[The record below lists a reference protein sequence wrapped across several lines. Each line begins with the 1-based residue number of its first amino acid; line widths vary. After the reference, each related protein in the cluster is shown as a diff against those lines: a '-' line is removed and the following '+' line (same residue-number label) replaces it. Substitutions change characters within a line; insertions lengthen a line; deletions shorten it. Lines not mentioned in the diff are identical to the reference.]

1 VLRISENAYFCLTLC
16 DHRTCTTTI
25 GRASTTSS
33 FTSTATGARRR
44 RPAGTAAPPPPG
56 PGSPASRWD
65 RGTPA
70 ARAGGG
76 GRGTGPRGA
85 SAAFGRDS
93 LVALLG
99 DAQVVAPVVAM
110 ATFHARHAR
119 PGVGTYLYEL
129 NPGADDRGTYRRM
142 RLYLARSR
150 RYRSNEVAVCQQ
162 LLKSYL
168 I

>member
-1 VLRISENAYFCLTLC
+1 MRSQNVY
-16 DHRTCTTTI
+16 DYHRQSI
-25 GRASTTSS
+25 YDIIVHQYGDWSQA
-33 FTSTATGARRR
+33 
-44 RPAGTAAPPPPG
+44 
-56 PGSPASRWD
+56 PASRWD

-70 ARAGGG
+70 ARAGG

-129 NPGADDRGTYRRM
+129 NPGADDRGTYRPNAIVSCS
-142 RLYLARSR
+142 LEALS
-150 RYRSNEVAVCQQ
+150 
-162 LLKSYL
+162 
-168 I
+168 